1 MENGRAQQLMPAPP
15 GSKAVLRLIGIML
28 LAQWLTGCVTSRVEE
43 FMTVQPILVGDEAV
57 VILTNRQD
65 AVVEAERD
73 FSSCLY
79 SELSSKGKDLNI
91 ISESAFKDAIFPWFE
106 PRLAPSKPESLP
118 ILLAHEGV
126 AQKVQSLNVRYL
138 VWIHGDSEVLNKQG
152 MMTCTL
158 SPAGG
163 GCLGVLSWDNSS
175 NYEAS
180 IWDVREGQ
188 SLGVIS
194 SEATGTSVVPAIG
207 LPIPLIARTK
217 TASCKSLA
225 AQLQVALSG

>member
-1 MENGRAQQLMPAPP
+1 MENRCTRPVKKPSNAARTL
-15 GSKAVLRLIGIML
+15 LRGCLLLI
-28 LAQWLTGCVTSRVEE
+28 LTQMTTACVTARVEE
-43 FMTVQPILVGDEAV
+43 FMTVQPTLVGDESV

-79 SELSSKGKDLNI
+79 RELSRGGKPLNV
-91 ISESAFKDAIFPWFE
+91 ISETTFKDAIFPWFE
-106 PRLAPSKPESLP
+106 PRLAPDKPEKLEV
-118 ILLAHEGV
+118 LLTNEGV
-126 AQKVQSLNVRYL
+126 AQKVRSLNVRYL
-138 VWIHGDSEVLNKQG
+138 VWINGESETLNKQG

-163 GCLGVLSWDNSS
+163 GCLGVLSWDNNS

-180 IWDVREGQ
+180 VWDVREGQ

-194 SEATGTSVVPAIG
+194 AEATGTSVVPALG

-225 AQLQVALSG
+225 NQLRVALSG